1 MAEFVLVH
9 GAWHGGWCWQRV
21 LPALIKAGHTVHAV
35 TLTGVGDRSH
45 QLSPT
50 INLDTHIADVL
61 ALIATEELSSPI
73 LVGHSYGGMV
83 ITGVA
88 DRLMAA
94 YEAQGNSLNNAR
106 VTKVAKLVYVDAI
119 LPLPGES
126 WSSTQ
131 NPEMVKARIESAM
144 GHPLRGIAVPPASGF
159 GLQGDDADWVNRR
172 QRPQPLGTY
181 TQALQFDMARLA
193 KLPRSFYDC
202 VAPASPG
209 IAPSRLRVRSPNFW
223 GGGWHLTE
231 MQTGHD
237 AMVSSPDEL
246 VKLLLAE

>member
-21 LPALIKAGHTVHAV
+21 APALVRAGHRVHAL
-35 TLTGVGDRSH
+35 TLTGVGERSH
-45 QLSPT
+45 QLSPS

-61 ALIATEELSSPI
+61 SLIATEELSAPI

-94 YEAQGNSLNNAR
+94 HEATPENA
-106 VTKVAKLVYVDAI
+106 KIAKLVYVDAI

-131 NPEMVKARIESAM
+131 NPDMVKARIDSAM

-159 GLQGDDADWVNRR
+159 GLAGADAEWVNRR

-181 TQALQFDMARLA
+181 TQPLQFDVARLA
-193 KLPRSFYDC
+193 KLSRYFYDC

-209 IAPSRLRVRSPNFW
+209 IAPSRLRVRDPNFW
-223 GGGWHLTE
+223 GGGWQLAE

-237 AMVSSPDEL
+237 AMVSAPEAL
-246 VKLLLAE
+246 VKLLLAVA

>member
-21 LPALIKAGHTVHAV
+21 LPALINAGHTVHAI

-94 YEAQGNSLNNAR
+94 HEAQSSNTTGP
-106 VTKVAKLVYVDAI
+106 KVAKLVYVDAI

-131 NPEMVKARIESAM
+131 NPDMVKARTESALA
-144 GHPLRGIAVPPASGF
+144 HPLRGIAVPPASGF
-159 GLQGDDADWVNRR
+159 GLHGADADWVNRR

-181 TQALQFDMARLA
+181 LQPLHFEVSRLA
-193 KLPRSFYDC
+193 KLPRYFYDC

-209 IAPSRLRVRSPNFW
+209 IAPSRLRVRDPSFW

-231 MQTGHD
+231 MKTGHD
-237 AMVSSPDEL
+237 AMVSAPAEL

>member
-21 LPALIKAGHTVHAV
+21 LPALVRAGHRVHAI

-45 QLSPT
+45 QLAPS

-61 ALIATEELSSPI
+61 TLIATEELSAPL

-94 YEAQGNSLNNAR
+94 HEAKSDNP
-106 VTKVAKLVYVDAI
+106 KVDKLVYVDAI

-131 NPEMVKARIESAM
+131 NPDMVKARIESAM
-144 GHPLRGIAVPPASGF
+144 THPLKSIAVPPASGF
-159 GLQGDDADWVNRR
+159 GLAGADADWVNRR

-181 TQALQFDMARLA
+181 TQPLQFDVPRLA
-193 KLPRSFYDC
+193 KLPRYFYDC

-209 IAPSRLRVRSPNFW
+209 IAPSRLRVRDPSFW
-223 GGGWHLTE
+223 GGGWQLTE

-237 AMVSSPDEL
+237 AMVSAPEQL
-246 VKLLLAE
+246 VALLLAVA

>member
-21 LPALIKAGHTVHAV
+21 LPALVRAGHRVHAV
-35 TLTGVGDRSH
+35 TLTGVGERSH
-45 QLSPT
+45 QLAPS

-61 ALIATEELSSPI
+61 TLIATEELSAPI

-94 YEAQGNSLNNAR
+94 HEAKHSNP
-106 VTKVAKLVYVDAI
+106 KVDKLVYVDAI

-131 NPEMVKARIESAM
+131 NPDMVKARIASAM
-144 GHPLRGIAVPPASGF
+144 EHPLKGIAVPPASGF
-159 GLQGDDADWVNRR
+159 GLAGADADWVNRR

-181 TQALQFDMARLA
+181 TQPLQFDVPRLA
-193 KLPRSFYDC
+193 KLPRYFYDC
-202 VAPASPG
+202 IAPASPG
-209 IAPSRLRVRSPNFW
+209 IAPSRLRVRDPNFW
-223 GGGWHLTE
+223 GGGWRLTE

-237 AMVSSPDEL
+237 AMMSAPGEL
-246 VKLLLAE
+246 VELLLAVA

>member
-1 MAEFVLVH
+1 MAEIVLVH

-21 LPALIKAGHTVHAV
+21 IPYLVQAGHRVHAV

-45 QLSPT
+45 QLTPT
-50 INLDTHIADVL
+50 INLDTHLSDVL
-61 ALIATEELSSPI
+61 AVIAAEELQSPI
-73 LVGHSYGGMV
+73 LVGHSYGGIV

-94 YEAQGNSLNNAR
+94 HEANRTQPSVQR
-106 VTKVAKLVYVDAI
+106 LVYVDAI

-131 NPEMVKARIESAM
+131 APETVKARTDAAMANALKAIPPPDASA
-144 GHPLRGIAVPPASGF
+144 F
-159 GLQGDDADWVNRR
+159 GLTGVDADWANRR

-181 TQALQFDMARLA
+181 LQALNFEIARVSRLQ
-193 KLPRSFYDC
+193 RHFIDC

-209 IAPSRLRVRSPNFW
+209 IAPSRLRARDPNFW
-223 GGGWHLTE
+223 GGAWRISELA
-231 MQTGHD
+231 TGHD
-237 AMVSSPDEL
+237 AMISEPKKLADLVLSPI
-246 VKLLLAE
+246 

>member
-21 LPALIKAGHTVHAV
+21 LPALIKAGHKVHAA

-45 QLSPT
+45 QLSPS

-61 ALIATEELSSPI
+61 ALINNEELTHPI

-94 YEAQGNSLNNAR
+94 FEANSANP
-106 VTKVAKLVYVDAI
+106 KVAKLVYVDAI

-131 NPEMVKARIESAM
+131 NPDMVKARTESAM
-144 GHPLRGIAVPPASGF
+144 GHPLKGIAVPPASGF
-159 GLQGDDADWVNRR
+159 GLEGADADWVNRR

-181 TQALQFDMARLA
+181 LQPLQFDMATLA
-193 KLPRSFYDC
+193 KLPRYFYDC

-209 IAPSRLRVRSPNFW
+209 IAPSRLRVRDPKFW
-223 GGGWHLTE
+223 GGGWNLTE
-231 MQTGHD
+231 IQTGHD
-237 AMVSSPDEL
+237 AMVSAPEAL
-246 VKLLLAE
+246 VRLLLNVA